1 MRYVSFLQQCGWR
14 YKFLGYDTMLNATQ
28 VLALLR
34 SLFYPLS
41 LYYKKRSVV
50 WCVLVK
56 LQETDVLNYL
66 Y

>member
-1 MRYVSFLQQCGWR
+1 MWVSSGSAGEDTT

-34 SLFYPLS
+34 SLFSPLS

-50 WCVLVK
+50 
-56 LQETDVLNYL
+56 
-66 Y
+66 